1 MLAQLTISN
10 FAIVRELEIDFHSG
24 MTAITGET
32 GAGKSIAIDALGLC
46 LGGRA
51 EADMVRRGATRADL
65 CARFALKDTPA
76 AQRWLEENQ
85 LESGRECLLRRVI
98 SADGRSRGFINGT
111 AVPLSQLRELGQLL
125 IQIHGQHA
133 HQLLTKP
140 EHQKTL
146 LDGYTGEYAL
156 TQRMAEHYRQWHQSC
171 RELAQHQ
178 QQSQERA
185 ARADLL
191 QYQLKELNEFNP
203 LPGEFEQIDEEYK
216 RLANSGQ
223 LLSTCQHALTV
234 LADGEEANLQSQLYT
249 AKQLVSELVGMDSKL
264 SGVLDMLEEA
274 AIQLSEASDELRH
287 YHDRLDLDPNRLFEL
302 EQRISRQIALA
313 RKHQVMPEELPAV
326 YQAMLEEQRLLDDSA
341 GSLESLSQ
349 QVVEHHQLALETARQ
364 LHALRQ
370 ASADELTQLITES
383 MHSLSMPHGVF
394 AIEVAFDERHLT
406 ADGAD
411 HIEFRVTTNPGQP
424 LQPIAKVASGGELSR
439 IALAIQVITA
449 RKMETPALIFDEVD
463 VGISGPTAAVVGKL
477 LRQLGEST
485 QVMCVTHL
493 PQVAGCGHHHFFVC
507 KETDGE
513 MTETHMQPL
522 DKRARL
528 QELARLLGGS
538 EVTRNTFYYYYTDI
552 YALTED
558 VFESEVEKLSES
570 IDSYDSWQ
578 KAFLAATAFAAE
590 NKRMILHL
598 HNSAHRDILAR
609 YFHKTILTGMLSYV
623 QKEAEGL
630 DVSER
635 KIMALARFYTAAL
648 AGLTVEWLD
657 SGMKG
662 APDSFLADL
671 GDMLDGNIRH
681 SLERGCGKADQ

>member
-51 EADMVRRGATRADL
+51 EADMVRRGASRADL

-98 SADGRSRGFINGT
+98 STDGRSRGFINGT

-133 HQLLTKP
+133 HQLLTRP

-146 LDGYTGEYAL
+146 LDGYTCEYAL
-156 TQRMAEHYRQWHQSC
+156 TQLMAGHYRQWHQSC

-191 QYQLKELNEFNP
+191 QYQLKELNEFCP
-203 LPGEFEQIDEEYK
+203 QQGEFEQIDEEYK

-234 LADGEEANLQSQLYT
+234 MADGEEANLQSQLYA
-249 AKQLVSELVGMDSKL
+249 AKQLVGELVGMDSKL
-264 SGVLDMLEEA
+264 SSVLDMLEEA
-274 AIQLSEASDELRH
+274 SIQLSEATDELRH
-287 YHDRLDLDPNRLFEL
+287 YNDRLDLDPNRLFEL
-302 EQRISRQIALA
+302 EQRISRQISLA
-313 RKHQVMPEELPAV
+313 RKHQITPEELPAF
-326 YQAMLEEQRLLDDSA
+326 YQALLEEQRLLDDSA

-349 QVVEHHQLALETARQ
+349 TVVEHHQLALETARQ
-364 LHALRQ
+364 LHAARQ
-370 ASADELTQLITES
+370 RSADELTRLITES

-394 AIEVAFDERHLT
+394 AIDIAFDERHLT
-406 ADGAD
+406 AEGAD
-411 HIEFRVTTNPGQP
+411 RIEFRVTTNPGQP

-493 PQVAGCGHHHFFVC
+493 PQVAGCGHHHFIVC

-513 MTETHMQPL
+513 MTETHMHPL

-538 EVTRNTFYYYYTDI
+538 EVTRNTL
-552 YALTED
+552 ANAKEL
-558 VFESEVEKLSES
+558 
-570 IDSYDSWQ
+570 
-578 KAFLAATAFAAE
+578 LAA
-590 NKRMILHL
+590 
-598 HNSAHRDILAR
+598 
-609 YFHKTILTGMLSYV
+609 
-623 QKEAEGL
+623 
-630 DVSER
+630 
-635 KIMALARFYTAAL
+635 
-648 AGLTVEWLD
+648 
-657 SGMKG
+657 
-662 APDSFLADL
+662 
-671 GDMLDGNIRH
+671 
-681 SLERGCGKADQ
+681 

>member
-51 EADMVRRGATRADL
+51 EADMVRAGAPRADL

-85 LESGRECLLRRVI
+85 LEDGRECLLRRVI
-98 SADGRSRGFINGT
+98 SSDGRSRGFINGT

-133 HQLLTKP
+133 HQLLIKP
-140 EHQKTL
+140 EQQKNL
-146 LDGYTGEYAL
+146 LDGYAGEYAL
-156 TQRMAEHYRQWHQSC
+156 TQQMTEHYRAWHQSC

-185 ARADLL
+185 ARAELL
-191 QYQLKELNEFNP
+191 HYQLKELNEFNP
-203 LPGEFEQIDEEYK
+203 QPGEFEQIDEEYK

-223 LLSTCQHALTV
+223 LLSTSQHALNV

-249 AKQLVSELVGMDSKL
+249 ARQLLGELAGMDARL

-274 AIQLSEASDELRH
+274 AIQISEASDELRH
-287 YHDRLDLDPNRLFEL
+287 YCDRLDLDPNRLYEL
-302 EQRISRQIALA
+302 EQRISRQISLA
-313 RKHQVMPEELPAV
+313 RKHHISPEELP
-326 YQAMLEEQRLLDDSA
+326 QFHQSLLDEQQLLDDQA
-341 GSLESLSQ
+341 DSQ
-349 QVVEHHQLALETARQ
+349 ETLALAVTHHHQLALATAQQ
-364 LHALRQ
+364 LHEQRVKYAQ
-370 ASADELTQLITES
+370 ELGELITES
-383 MHSLSMPHGVF
+383 MHALSMPHGVF
-394 AIEVAFDERHLT
+394 TIDVAFDAHSLT
-406 ADGAD
+406 AEGAD
-411 HIEFRVTTNPGQP
+411 RIEFRVTTNPGQP
-424 LQPIAKVASGGELSR
+424 LQSIAKVASGGELSR

-463 VGISGPTAAVVGKL
+463 VGISGPTAVVVGKL

-493 PQVAGCGHHHFFVC
+493 PQVAGCGHHHFFVS
-507 KETDGE
+507 KETDGA

-538 EVTRNTFYYYYTDI
+538 EVTRN
-552 YALTED
+552 ALANAKE
-558 VFESEVEKLSES
+558 L
-570 IDSYDSWQ
+570 
-578 KAFLAATAFAAE
+578 LAA
-590 NKRMILHL
+590 
-598 HNSAHRDILAR
+598 
-609 YFHKTILTGMLSYV
+609 
-623 QKEAEGL
+623 
-630 DVSER
+630 
-635 KIMALARFYTAAL
+635 
-648 AGLTVEWLD
+648 
-657 SGMKG
+657 
-662 APDSFLADL
+662 
-671 GDMLDGNIRH
+671 
-681 SLERGCGKADQ
+681 

>member
-10 FAIVRELEIDFHSG
+10 FAIVRELEIDFNGG

-51 EADMVRRGATRADL
+51 EGDMVRAGASRADL

-76 AQRWLEENQ
+76 ALRWLEENQ
-85 LESGRECLLRRVI
+85 LEDGRECLLRRVI
-98 SADGRSRGFINGT
+98 SSDGRSRGFINGT

-133 HQLLTKP
+133 HQLLVKP

-146 LDGYTGEYAL
+146 LDGYTGESAL
-156 TQRMAEHYRQWHQSC
+156 TRQMADHYHLWHQSC
-171 RELAQHQ
+171 RDLAQHQ

-185 ARADLL
+185 ARAELL
-191 QYQLKELNEFNP
+191 QYQLKELIEFNP
-203 LPGEFEQIDEEYK
+203 QPGEYEQIDEEYK

-223 LLSTCQHALTV
+223 LLSTSQHALAL
-234 LADGEEANLQSQLYT
+234 LADGEDANLLSQLYT
-249 AKQLVSELVGMDSKL
+249 AKQLTTELVGMDNKL
-264 SGVLDMLEEA
+264 ASVLDMLEEA
-274 AIQLSEASDELRH
+274 SIQLSEASDELRH
-287 YHDRLDLDPNRLFEL
+287 YCDRLDLDPNRLYEL
-302 EQRISRQIALA
+302 EQRLSRQIALA
-313 RKHQVMPEELPAV
+313 RKHHISPEALPDFH
-326 YQAMLEEQRLLDDSA
+326 QSLLDEQQQLDDQSD
-341 GSLESLSQ
+341 SLETLKHAVSR
-349 QVVEHHQLALETARQ
+349 HHELALETARQ
-364 LHALRQ
+364 LHTLRLN
-370 ASADELTQLITES
+370 SAQELAGLITDS
-383 MHSLSMPHGVF
+383 MHALSMPHGIFTIDVSF
-394 AIEVAFDERHLT
+394 EEQHLT

-411 HIEFRVTTNPGQP
+411 RIEFRVTTNPGQP

-463 VGISGPTAAVVGKL
+463 VGISGPTAAVVGRL

-493 PQVAGCGHHHFFVC
+493 PQVAGCGHHHFFVS

-538 EVTRNTFYYYYTDI
+538 EVTRNTL
-552 YALTED
+552 ANAKEL
-558 VFESEVEKLSES
+558 
-570 IDSYDSWQ
+570 
-578 KAFLAATAFAAE
+578 LAA
-590 NKRMILHL
+590 
-598 HNSAHRDILAR
+598 
-609 YFHKTILTGMLSYV
+609 
-623 QKEAEGL
+623 
-630 DVSER
+630 
-635 KIMALARFYTAAL
+635 
-648 AGLTVEWLD
+648 
-657 SGMKG
+657 
-662 APDSFLADL
+662 
-671 GDMLDGNIRH
+671 
-681 SLERGCGKADQ
+681 

>member
-51 EADMVRRGATRADL
+51 EADMVRRGASRADL

-98 SADGRSRGFINGT
+98 STDGRSRGFINGT

-203 LPGEFEQIDEEYK
+203 QPGEFEQIDEEYK

-223 LLSTCQHALTV
+223 LLTTCQHALTV

-249 AKQLVSELVGMDSKL
+249 ARQLVTELVGMDSKL

-287 YHDRLDLDPNRLFEL
+287 YNDRLDLDPNRLFEL

-313 RKHQVMPEELPAV
+313 RKHQITPEELPAF
-326 YQAMLEEQRLLDDSA
+326 YQGLLEEQRLLDDSA

-349 QVVEHHQLALETARQ
+349 TVIEHHQLALETAQQ

-370 ASADELTQLITES
+370 TSAQELAQLITES
-383 MHSLSMPHGVF
+383 MRSLSMPHGVF
-394 AIEVAFDERHLT
+394 AIEVAFAARYLT
-406 ADGAD
+406 AEGAD
-411 HIEFRVTTNPGQP
+411 RIEFRVPTNPGQP

-513 MTETHMQPL
+513 MTETHMHPL

-538 EVTRNTFYYYYTDI
+538 EVTRNTL
-552 YALTED
+552 ANAKEL
-558 VFESEVEKLSES
+558 
-570 IDSYDSWQ
+570 
-578 KAFLAATAFAAE
+578 LAA
-590 NKRMILHL
+590 
-598 HNSAHRDILAR
+598 
-609 YFHKTILTGMLSYV
+609 
-623 QKEAEGL
+623 
-630 DVSER
+630 
-635 KIMALARFYTAAL
+635 
-648 AGLTVEWLD
+648 
-657 SGMKG
+657 
-662 APDSFLADL
+662 
-671 GDMLDGNIRH
+671 
-681 SLERGCGKADQ
+681 

>member
-51 EADMVRRGATRADL
+51 EADMVRAGAPRADL

-85 LESGRECLLRRVI
+85 LEDGRECLLRRVI
-98 SADGRSRGFINGT
+98 SSDGRSRGFINGT

-133 HQLLTKP
+133 HQLLIKP
-140 EHQKTL
+140 EQQKNL
-146 LDGYTGEYAL
+146 LDGYAGEYAL
-156 TQRMAEHYRQWHQSC
+156 TLQMTEHYRAWHQSC

-185 ARADLL
+185 ARAELL
-191 QYQLKELNEFNP
+191 HYQLKELNEFNP
-203 LPGEFEQIDEEYK
+203 QPGEFEQIDEEYK

-223 LLSTCQHALTV
+223 LLSTSQHALNV

-249 AKQLVSELVGMDSKL
+249 ARQLLGELADMDTRL

-274 AIQLSEASDELRH
+274 AIQISEASDELRH
-287 YHDRLDLDPNRLFEL
+287 YCDRLDLDPNRLYEL
-302 EQRISRQIALA
+302 EQRISRQISLA
-313 RKHQVMPEELPAV
+313 RKHHISPEELP
-326 YQAMLEEQRLLDDSA
+326 QFHQSLLDEQQLLDDQA
-341 GSLESLSQ
+341 DSQ
-349 QVVEHHQLALETARQ
+349 ETLALAVTQHHQLALATAQQ
-364 LHALRQ
+364 LHDQRVKYAQ
-370 ASADELTQLITES
+370 ELGELITES
-383 MHSLSMPHGVF
+383 MHALSMPHGVF
-394 AIEVAFDERHLT
+394 TIDVAFDAHSLT
-406 ADGAD
+406 AEGAD
-411 HIEFRVTTNPGQP
+411 RIEFRVTTNPGQP
-424 LQPIAKVASGGELSR
+424 LQSIAKVASGGELSR

-463 VGISGPTAAVVGKL
+463 VGISGPTAVVVGKL

-493 PQVAGCGHHHFFVC
+493 PQVAGCGHHHFFVS
-507 KETDGE
+507 KETDGA

-538 EVTRNTFYYYYTDI
+538 EVTRN
-552 YALTED
+552 ALANAKE
-558 VFESEVEKLSES
+558 L
-570 IDSYDSWQ
+570 
-578 KAFLAATAFAAE
+578 LAA
-590 NKRMILHL
+590 
-598 HNSAHRDILAR
+598 
-609 YFHKTILTGMLSYV
+609 
-623 QKEAEGL
+623 
-630 DVSER
+630 
-635 KIMALARFYTAAL
+635 
-648 AGLTVEWLD
+648 
-657 SGMKG
+657 
-662 APDSFLADL
+662 
-671 GDMLDGNIRH
+671 
-681 SLERGCGKADQ
+681 

>member
-51 EADMVRRGATRADL
+51 DADMVRAGAPRADL

-85 LESGRECLLRRVI
+85 LEDGRECLLRRVI
-98 SADGRSRGFINGT
+98 SSDGRSRGFINGT

-133 HQLLTKP
+133 HQLLIKP

-146 LDGYTGEYAL
+146 LDGYAGEYAL
-156 TQRMAEHYRQWHQSC
+156 TLQMSENYRAWHQSC

-185 ARADLL
+185 ARAELL
-191 QYQLKELNEFNP
+191 HYQLKELNEFNP
-203 LPGEFEQIDEEYK
+203 QPGEFEQIDEEYK

-223 LLSTCQHALTV
+223 LLSTSQHALNV
-234 LADGEEANLQSQLYT
+234 LADGEDVNLQSQLY
-249 AKQLVSELVGMDSKL
+249 AARQLLTELAGMDTRL

-274 AIQLSEASDELRH
+274 AIQISEASDELRH
-287 YHDRLDLDPNRLFEL
+287 YCDRLDLDPNRLYEL
-302 EQRISRQIALA
+302 EQRIARQITLA
-313 RKHQVMPEELPAV
+313 RKHHISPEELP
-326 YQAMLEEQRLLDDSA
+326 QLHQSLINEQQLLDDQA
-341 GSLESLSQ
+341 DSQ
-349 QVVEHHQLALETARQ
+349 ETLTLAVSQHHQLALESARL
-364 LHALRQ
+364 LHDQRVKYAQ
-370 ASADELTQLITES
+370 ELSQLITDS
-383 MHSLSMPHGVF
+383 MHALSMPHGVF
-394 AIEVAFDERHLT
+394 DIDVAFDDRSLT
-406 ADGAD
+406 AEGAD
-411 HIEFRVTTNPGQP
+411 RIEFRVTTNPGQP
-424 LQPIAKVASGGELSR
+424 LQSIAKVASGGELSR

-493 PQVAGCGHHHFFVC
+493 PQVAGCGHHHFYVS
-507 KETDGE
+507 KETDGA
-513 MTETHMQPL
+513 MTETHMQLL

-538 EVTRNTFYYYYTDI
+538 EVTRN
-552 YALTED
+552 ALANAKE
-558 VFESEVEKLSES
+558 L
-570 IDSYDSWQ
+570 
-578 KAFLAATAFAAE
+578 LAA
-590 NKRMILHL
+590 
-598 HNSAHRDILAR
+598 
-609 YFHKTILTGMLSYV
+609 
-623 QKEAEGL
+623 
-630 DVSER
+630 
-635 KIMALARFYTAAL
+635 
-648 AGLTVEWLD
+648 
-657 SGMKG
+657 
-662 APDSFLADL
+662 
-671 GDMLDGNIRH
+671 
-681 SLERGCGKADQ
+681 

>member
-51 EADMVRRGATRADL
+51 DADMVRAGAPRADL

-85 LESGRECLLRRVI
+85 LEDGRECLLRRVI
-98 SADGRSRGFINGT
+98 SSDGRSRGFINGT

-133 HQLLTKP
+133 HQLLIKP
-140 EHQKTL
+140 EQQKNL
-146 LDGYTGEYAL
+146 LDGYAGEYAL
-156 TQRMAEHYRQWHQSC
+156 TLQMTEHYRAWHQSC

-185 ARADLL
+185 ARAELL
-191 QYQLKELNEFNP
+191 HYQLKELNEFNP
-203 LPGEFEQIDEEYK
+203 QPGEFEQIDEEYK

-223 LLSTCQHALTV
+223 LLSTSQHALNV
-234 LADGEEANLQSQLYT
+234 LADGEDTNLQSQLYT
-249 AKQLVSELVGMDSKL
+249 ARQLLGELAGMDERL

-274 AIQLSEASDELRH
+274 AIQISEASDELRH
-287 YHDRLDLDPNRLFEL
+287 YCDRLELDPNRLYEL
-302 EQRISRQIALA
+302 EQRISRQISLA
-313 RKHQVMPEELPAV
+313 RKHHISPEELP
-326 YQAMLEEQRLLDDSA
+326 QFHQSLLDEQQLLDDQA
-341 GSLESLSQ
+341 DSQ
-349 QVVEHHQLALETARQ
+349 ETLALAVTQHHQLALATAQQ
-364 LHALRQ
+364 LHDQRVKYAQ
-370 ASADELTQLITES
+370 ELGELITES
-383 MHSLSMPHGVF
+383 MHALSMPHGLF
-394 AIEVAFDERHLT
+394 CIDVAFDAHSLT
-406 ADGAD
+406 AEGAD
-411 HIEFRVTTNPGQP
+411 RIEFRVTTNPGQP
-424 LQPIAKVASGGELSR
+424 LQSIAKVASGGELSR

-463 VGISGPTAAVVGKL
+463 VGISGPTAVVVGKL

-493 PQVAGCGHHHFFVC
+493 PQVAGCGHHHFFVS
-507 KETDGE
+507 KETDGA

-538 EVTRNTFYYYYTDI
+538 EVTRN
-552 YALTED
+552 ALANAKE
-558 VFESEVEKLSES
+558 L
-570 IDSYDSWQ
+570 
-578 KAFLAATAFAAE
+578 LAA
-590 NKRMILHL
+590 
-598 HNSAHRDILAR
+598 
-609 YFHKTILTGMLSYV
+609 
-623 QKEAEGL
+623 
-630 DVSER
+630 
-635 KIMALARFYTAAL
+635 
-648 AGLTVEWLD
+648 
-657 SGMKG
+657 
-662 APDSFLADL
+662 
-671 GDMLDGNIRH
+671 
-681 SLERGCGKADQ
+681 

>member
-51 EADMVRRGATRADL
+51 EADMVRRGASRADL

-98 SADGRSRGFINGT
+98 STDGRSRGFINGT
-111 AVPLSQLRELGQLL
+111 AVPLSQLREIGQLL

-133 HQLLTKP
+133 HQLLTRP

-156 TQRMAEHYRQWHQSC
+156 TQLMAGHYRQWHQSC

-191 QYQLKELNEFNP
+191 QYQLKELNEFCP
-203 LPGEFEQIDEEYK
+203 QQGEFEQIDEEYK

-234 LADGEEANLQSQLYT
+234 MADGEEANLQSQLYA
-249 AKQLVSELVGMDSKL
+249 AKQLVGELVGMDSKL
-264 SGVLDMLEEA
+264 SSVLDMLEEA
-274 AIQLSEASDELRH
+274 SIQLSEATDELRH
-287 YHDRLDLDPNRLFEL
+287 YNDRLDLDPNRLFEL
-302 EQRISRQIALA
+302 EQRISRQISLA
-313 RKHQVMPEELPAV
+313 RKHQITPEELPAF
-326 YQAMLEEQRLLDDSA
+326 YQALLEEQRLLDDSA

-349 QVVEHHQLALETARQ
+349 TVVEHHQLALETARQ
-364 LHALRQ
+364 LHAARQ
-370 ASADELTQLITES
+370 RSADELTRLITES

-394 AIEVAFDERHLT
+394 AIDIAFDERHLT
-406 ADGAD
+406 AEGAD
-411 HIEFRVTTNPGQP
+411 RIEFRVTTNPGQP

-493 PQVAGCGHHHFFVC
+493 PQVAGCGHHHFIVC

-513 MTETHMQPL
+513 MTETHMHPL

-538 EVTRNTFYYYYTDI
+538 EVTRNTL
-552 YALTED
+552 ANAKEL
-558 VFESEVEKLSES
+558 
-570 IDSYDSWQ
+570 
-578 KAFLAATAFAAE
+578 LAA
-590 NKRMILHL
+590 
-598 HNSAHRDILAR
+598 
-609 YFHKTILTGMLSYV
+609 
-623 QKEAEGL
+623 
-630 DVSER
+630 
-635 KIMALARFYTAAL
+635 
-648 AGLTVEWLD
+648 
-657 SGMKG
+657 
-662 APDSFLADL
+662 
-671 GDMLDGNIRH
+671 
-681 SLERGCGKADQ
+681 

>member
-10 FAIVRELEIDFHSG
+10 FAIVRELEIDFNGG

-51 EADMVRRGATRADL
+51 EGDMVRAGASRADL

-76 AQRWLEENQ
+76 ALRWLEENQ
-85 LESGRECLLRRVI
+85 LEDGRECLLRRVI
-98 SADGRSRGFINGT
+98 SSDGRSRGFINGT

-133 HQLLTKP
+133 HQLLVKP

-146 LDGYTGEYAL
+146 LDGYAGESAL
-156 TQRMAEHYRQWHQSC
+156 TRQMAEHYRLWHQSC
-171 RELAQHQ
+171 RDLAQHQ

-185 ARADLL
+185 ARAELL
-191 QYQLKELNEFNP
+191 QYQLKELIEFNP
-203 LPGEFEQIDEEYK
+203 QPGEYEQIDEEYK

-223 LLSTCQHALTV
+223 LLSTSQHALAL
-234 LADGEEANLQSQLYT
+234 LADGEDANLLSQLYT
-249 AKQLVSELVGMDSKL
+249 AKQLTTELVGMDNKL
-264 SGVLDMLEEA
+264 ASVLDMLEEA
-274 AIQLSEASDELRH
+274 SIQLSEASDELRH
-287 YHDRLDLDPNRLFEL
+287 YCDRLDLDPNRLYEL
-302 EQRISRQIALA
+302 EQRLSRQIALA
-313 RKHQVMPEELPAV
+313 RKHHISPEALPDF
-326 YQAMLEEQRLLDDSA
+326 YQSLLDEQQQLDDQSD
-341 GSLESLSQ
+341 SLETLKHAVSR
-349 QVVEHHQLALETARQ
+349 HHELALETARQ
-364 LHALRQ
+364 LHTLRLN
-370 ASADELTQLITES
+370 SAQELAGLITDS
-383 MHSLSMPHGVF
+383 MHALSMPHGIFTIDVSF
-394 AIEVAFDERHLT
+394 EEQHLT

-411 HIEFRVTTNPGQP
+411 RIEFRVTTNPGQP

-463 VGISGPTAAVVGKL
+463 VGISGPTAAVVGRL

-493 PQVAGCGHHHFFVC
+493 PQVAGCGHHHFFVS

-538 EVTRNTFYYYYTDI
+538 EVTRNTL
-552 YALTED
+552 ANAKEL
-558 VFESEVEKLSES
+558 
-570 IDSYDSWQ
+570 
-578 KAFLAATAFAAE
+578 LAA
-590 NKRMILHL
+590 
-598 HNSAHRDILAR
+598 
-609 YFHKTILTGMLSYV
+609 
-623 QKEAEGL
+623 
-630 DVSER
+630 
-635 KIMALARFYTAAL
+635 
-648 AGLTVEWLD
+648 
-657 SGMKG
+657 
-662 APDSFLADL
+662 
-671 GDMLDGNIRH
+671 
-681 SLERGCGKADQ
+681 

>member
-10 FAIVRELEIDFHSG
+10 FAIVRELEIDFNGG

-51 EADMVRRGATRADL
+51 EGDMVRAGASRADL

-76 AQRWLEENQ
+76 ALRWLEENQ
-85 LESGRECLLRRVI
+85 LEDGRECLLRRVI
-98 SADGRSRGFINGT
+98 SSDGRSRGFINGT

-133 HQLLTKP
+133 HQLLVKP

-146 LDGYTGEYAL
+146 LDGYAGESIL
-156 TQRMAEHYRQWHQSC
+156 TRQMAEHYRLWHQSC
-171 RELAQHQ
+171 RDLAQHQ

-185 ARADLL
+185 ARAELL
-191 QYQLKELNEFNP
+191 QYQLKELIEFNP
-203 LPGEFEQIDEEYK
+203 QPGEYEQIDEEYK

-223 LLSTCQHALTV
+223 LLSTSQHALAL
-234 LADGEEANLQSQLYT
+234 LADGEDANLLSQLYT
-249 AKQLVSELVGMDSKL
+249 AKQLTTELVGMDNKL
-264 SGVLDMLEEA
+264 ASVLDMLEEA
-274 AIQLSEASDELRH
+274 SIQLSEASDELRH
-287 YHDRLDLDPNRLFEL
+287 YCDRLDLDPNRLYEL
-302 EQRISRQIALA
+302 EQRLSRQITLA
-313 RKHQVMPEELPAV
+313 RKHHISPEALPDF
-326 YQAMLEEQRLLDDSA
+326 YQSLLDEQQQLDDQSD
-341 GSLESLSQ
+341 SLETLKHAVSR
-349 QVVEHHQLALETARQ
+349 HHELALETARQ
-364 LHALRQ
+364 LHTLRLN
-370 ASADELTQLITES
+370 SAQELAGLITDS
-383 MHSLSMPHGVF
+383 MHALSMPHGIFTIDVSF
-394 AIEVAFDERHLT
+394 EEQHLT

-411 HIEFRVTTNPGQP
+411 RIEFRVTTNPGQP

-463 VGISGPTAAVVGKL
+463 VGISGPTAAVVGRL

-493 PQVAGCGHHHFFVC
+493 PQVAGCGHHHFFVS

-538 EVTRNTFYYYYTDI
+538 EVTRNTL
-552 YALTED
+552 ANAKEL
-558 VFESEVEKLSES
+558 
-570 IDSYDSWQ
+570 
-578 KAFLAATAFAAE
+578 LAA
-590 NKRMILHL
+590 
-598 HNSAHRDILAR
+598 
-609 YFHKTILTGMLSYV
+609 
-623 QKEAEGL
+623 
-630 DVSER
+630 
-635 KIMALARFYTAAL
+635 
-648 AGLTVEWLD
+648 
-657 SGMKG
+657 
-662 APDSFLADL
+662 
-671 GDMLDGNIRH
+671 
-681 SLERGCGKADQ
+681 

>member
-10 FAIVRELEIDFHSG
+10 FAIVRELEIDFNGG

-51 EADMVRRGATRADL
+51 EGDMVRAGASRADL

-76 AQRWLEENQ
+76 ALRWLEENQ
-85 LESGRECLLRRVI
+85 LEDGRECLLRRVI
-98 SADGRSRGFINGT
+98 SSDGRSRGFINGT

-133 HQLLTKP
+133 HQLLVKP

-146 LDGYTGEYAL
+146 LDGYTGESAL
-156 TQRMAEHYRQWHQSC
+156 TRQMADHYHLWHQSC
-171 RELAQHQ
+171 RDLAQHQ

-185 ARADLL
+185 ARAELL
-191 QYQLKELNEFNP
+191 QYQLKELIEFNP
-203 LPGEFEQIDEEYK
+203 QPGEYEQIDEEYK

-223 LLSTCQHALTV
+223 LLSTSQHALAL
-234 LADGEEANLQSQLYT
+234 LADGEDANLLSQLYT
-249 AKQLVSELVGMDSKL
+249 AKQLTTELVGMDNKL
-264 SGVLDMLEEA
+264 ASVLDMLEEA
-274 AIQLSEASDELRH
+274 SIQLSEASDELRH
-287 YHDRLDLDPNRLFEL
+287 YCDRLDLDPNRLYEL
-302 EQRISRQIALA
+302 EQRLSRQIALA
-313 RKHQVMPEELPAV
+313 RKHHISPEALPDF
-326 YQAMLEEQRLLDDSA
+326 YQSLLDEQQLLDDQSD
-341 GSLESLSQ
+341 SLETLKHAVSR
-349 QVVEHHQLALETARQ
+349 HHELALETARQ
-364 LHALRQ
+364 LHTLRLN
-370 ASADELTQLITES
+370 SAQELAGLITDS
-383 MHSLSMPHGVF
+383 MHALSMPHGIFTIDVSF
-394 AIEVAFDERHLT
+394 EEQHLT

-411 HIEFRVTTNPGQP
+411 RIEFRVTTNPGQP

-463 VGISGPTAAVVGKL
+463 VGISGPTAAVVGRL

-493 PQVAGCGHHHFFVC
+493 PQVAGCGHHHFFVS

-538 EVTRNTFYYYYTDI
+538 EVTRNTL
-552 YALTED
+552 ANAKEL
-558 VFESEVEKLSES
+558 
-570 IDSYDSWQ
+570 
-578 KAFLAATAFAAE
+578 LAA
-590 NKRMILHL
+590 
-598 HNSAHRDILAR
+598 
-609 YFHKTILTGMLSYV
+609 
-623 QKEAEGL
+623 
-630 DVSER
+630 
-635 KIMALARFYTAAL
+635 
-648 AGLTVEWLD
+648 
-657 SGMKG
+657 
-662 APDSFLADL
+662 
-671 GDMLDGNIRH
+671 
-681 SLERGCGKADQ
+681 